1 MKTPSREAR
10 NNYMVNETDRW
21 GNESSPENHEA
32 ARNVSPI
39 GKPAVMHQ
47 HFSPVK
53 S

>member
-10 NNYMVNETDRW
+10 NNYMVNERDRW
-21 GNESSPENHEA
+21 VMKVVPKNHEA
-32 ARNVSPI
+32 DRNVSHI